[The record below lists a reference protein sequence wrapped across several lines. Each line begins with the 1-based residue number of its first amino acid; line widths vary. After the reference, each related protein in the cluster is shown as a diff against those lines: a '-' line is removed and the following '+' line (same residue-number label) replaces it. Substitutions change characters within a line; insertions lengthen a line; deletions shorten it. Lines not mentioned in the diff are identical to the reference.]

1 MTSAA
6 GSGPPADDPHGL
18 AATPV
23 CADGTPESV
32 WQPWLAARAPWSRLD
47 LDVDRLVVLG
57 AHPDDEVLGAGGIM
71 TSAARAGI
79 DVVVV
84 CMSDGSAS
92 HPGSPTLTPDQLAGI
107 RHAELDTATD
117 LLDIDRSRWFG
128 LPDGSLCDHHHS
140 MAGIVDAVLDERPH
154 ASTALLSV
162 WSGDGHPD
170 HEAVG
175 RCAADV
181 AERRDLPLSMYPI
194 WMWHWASPDDPTIP
208 WDRMQVHH
216 LDPTALAVKHT
227 AIHAFDTQVRPLSA
241 DPADGAVL
249 PPHILA
255 HLIRPW
261 EFVFV

>member
-6 GSGPPADDPHGL
+6 ESGPPADDPHGL

-32 WQPWLAARAPWSRLD
+32 WQPWLAARAPWPRLD
-47 LDVDRLVVLG
+47 LEVDRLVVLG

-128 LPDGSLCDHHHS
+128 LPDGSLSDHHHS

-181 AERRDLPLSMYPI
+181 AGRRDLPLSMYPI
-194 WMWHWASPDDPTIP
+194 WMWHWAKPDDPEIP
-208 WDRMQVHH
+208 WERLRTLV
-216 LDPTALAVKHT
+216 LDDDVAAAKRAAVQAFET
-227 AIHAFDTQVRPLSA
+227 QIHPLS
-241 DPADGAVL
+241 PAPEDAAVL
-249 PPHILA
+249 GPHILDR
-255 HLIRPW
+255 LLRDR
-261 EFVFV
+261 EFVFG